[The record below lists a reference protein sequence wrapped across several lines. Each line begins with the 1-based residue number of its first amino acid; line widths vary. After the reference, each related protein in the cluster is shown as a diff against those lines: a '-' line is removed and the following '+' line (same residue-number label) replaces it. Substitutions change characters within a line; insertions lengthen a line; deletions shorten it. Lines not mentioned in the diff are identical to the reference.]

1 VNGKRTSRSHHVGP
15 GGIRCVCC
23 RPANKALSKRIAAR
37 EQRRIARAE
46 LAALEVD
53 ATRSASDEQ
62 SLSAYIEDLHE
73 SLVGGGT
80 EGENE
85 GGDQPRFVIGVD
97 LGFGEDCTVYT
108 QHNRSHIVRSLGVIR
123 GSRGA
128 A

>member
-1 VNGKRTSRSHHVGP
+1 MNGKRAARSHHVGP

-37 EQRRIARAE
+37 EQRRNAKQE
-46 LAALEVD
+46 TAALEAD

-73 SLVGGGT
+73 SLVGG
-80 EGENE
+80 EG
-85 GGDQPRFVIGVD
+85 R
-97 LGFGEDCTVYT
+97 
-108 QHNRSHIVRSLGVIR
+108 
-123 GSRGA
+123 A